1 MKKLQILRLLLKES
15 GAEKIFRGFLIFFL
29 ICAALI
35 LWREPEIRSY
45 GDALWYCFSLVTTVG
60 FGDVLATTAF
70 SRSIS
75 VILSIYALLVI
86 AIVTGLV
93 VSFFN
98 RLTDLRQ
105 RKILTE
111 IMIDPQQLLE
121 LSEAELKELA
131 NVTIA
136 CLNQKRGG
144 KGASET
150 QNGDESGD

>member
-1 MKKLQILRLLLKES
+1 MKKLQILRMLLKES
-15 GAEKIFRGFLIFFL
+15 GAGKIFRGFLLFFL

-70 SRSIS
+70 SRIIS
-75 VILSIYALLVI
+75 VILSIYAVLVI
-86 AIVTGLV
+86 AIITGLV

-105 RKILTE
+105 RRILTE
-111 IMIDPQQLLE
+111 ILIEPQQLLR

-131 NVTIA
+131 DITIA
-136 CLNQKRGG
+136 CLNQKREG
-144 KGASET
+144 KDASET
-150 QNGDESGD
+150 QSAGGSGD